1 MTPASRADL
10 HFSQEEHCQQKT
22 MRQQSVSNPADSF
35 KASDGGPFGELS
47 TLSVKSYIDILIF
60 P

>member
-1 MTPASRADL
+1 
-10 HFSQEEHCQQKT
+10 

-35 KASDGGPFGELS
+35 KTSGGGTFRELS
-47 TLSVKSYIDILIF
+47 TLSAKSYIDILIF